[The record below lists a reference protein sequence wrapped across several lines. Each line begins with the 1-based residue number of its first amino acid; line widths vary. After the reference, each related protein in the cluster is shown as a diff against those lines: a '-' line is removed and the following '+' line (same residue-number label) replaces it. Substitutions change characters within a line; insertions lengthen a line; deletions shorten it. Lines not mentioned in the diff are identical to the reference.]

1 MSAQHTPSRTSA
13 VRRTLAAALTAG
25 FAAVPLAVLPAAPA
39 SANPAG
45 TGVVINEAY
54 LSGGSAGAAFK
65 NKFVELYNPTDAAV
79 SLDGWSLQY
88 RPAGGTANPTGVVPL
103 SGSIAAKGYFLVQA
117 NSNGANGAE
126 LPAADLVSTL
136 TPSGTSGTL
145 VLASQATAVADLG
158 TGDVRDRANV
168 VDLLGYGSSNTFE
181 GRAAAAPSGNTDVK
195 SLNRTGAA
203 DTDDNR
209 ADFSLGTA
217 ITPTGSGTTAE
228 PGPGPEPA
236 ARTIA
241 EIQGSAAASPLA
253 GQTVTTRGVVTA
265 AYPTGGFNGYYI
277 QTPGTGG
284 DTAPEGRSGS
294 DAVFVYS
301 PATVDQVQVGDHV
314 QVTGTVSEHFG
325 LTELSVPAGG
335 LEELSEPAAAVK
347 PAAIGWPAAEA
358 DREKFEGMLLSPA
371 GTFTVTD
378 NYALN
383 QYGEITL
390 AAGDGPLL
398 QPTSV
403 GTYGSDAFWHQ
414 TEENAARAVTLDDG
428 AGTDYLG
435 AGKDTPLPY
444 LAADSP
450 VRIGAAAG
458 FATDVVLDY
467 RFSQWR
473 FQPLTQLTAG
483 NAATV
488 QPADFADTR
497 TAAPEEVGGNLRIA
511 TFNVL
516 NYFTTTGDQLAGCTF
531 YKDREGNPVTVRGG
545 CDARGA
551 ANAENLQRQQAKIVA
566 AINGLGAD
574 VVSLE
579 EIENSA
585 KFGQDRDAALA
596 TLTQALNQTLVSAGK
611 PGTWDYVRSPSER
624 PALANEDVI
633 RTAFIYNRAAVQT
646 IDESVI
652 LADEVNFDN
661 AREPL
666 AQTFKVKHGSAKTK
680 FIVIANHFKSKGSA
694 PASGE
699 NADHGQG
706 GWNADRVGQAQALVA
721 FADAMKERSSTDK
734 VFLAG
739 DFNSYEHE
747 DPVRVIEQAG
757 YLSQGAKTGKYS
769 YSFDGMSGSLDHVFA
784 SAAADAKVTGADI
797 WNINSVEPV
806 ALEYSRY
813 NYNAANFYAPDMYR
827 ASDHDPL
834 VIGLDL
840 PQARD
845 AAHGKQK

>member
-1 MSAQHTPSRTSA
+1 MSGQHTASRTSA

-25 FAAVPLAVLPAAPA
+25 FAAVPLAALPAA
-39 SANPAG
+39 ANTAG

-88 RPAGGTANPTGVVPL
+88 RSASGTGNPTGVVPL
-103 SGSIAAKGYFLVQA
+103 KGSIAAKGYYLVQA
-117 NSNGANGAE
+117 NSNGASGAD
-126 LPAADLVSTL
+126 LPAPDLLSTL
-136 TPSGTSGTL
+136 TPSGTTGTL
-145 VLASQATAVADLG
+145 VLASQAAAVAGLG
-158 TGDVRDRANV
+158 TGDVRERANV

-195 SLNRTGAA
+195 SFNRTGAA

-209 ADFSLGTA
+209 ADFSLSAA
-217 ITPTGSGTTAE
+217 ITPTGSGTQ
-228 PGPGPEPA
+228 PGPGPDPQPA
-236 ARTIA
+236 LRTIA
-241 EIQGSAAASPLA
+241 EIQGSGAASPLA

-265 AYPTGGFNGYYI
+265 AYPSGGFNGYYL

-284 DTAPEGRSGS
+284 DTDAAARTAS
-294 DAVFVYS
+294 DAVFVFS
-301 PATVDQVQVGDHV
+301 RDTVGQVRPGDYV
-314 QVTGTVSEHFG
+314 EVTGTVSEFGG
-325 LTELSVPAGG
+325 LTELTVPAGK
-335 LEELSEPAAAVK
+335 LTQLSAPAEAVK
-347 PAAIGWPAAEA
+347 PAAIGWPATEAE
-358 DREKFEGMLLSPA
+358 REKFEGMLLRPA
-371 GTFTVTD
+371 GSFTVTD
-378 NYALN
+378 NYGLN
-383 QYGEITL
+383 QYGEIAL

-403 GTYGSDAFWHQ
+403 GAYGSDAFWHQ

-428 AGTDYLG
+428 ASTDFLRG
-435 AGKDTPLPY
+435 GKDIPLPY
-444 LAADSP
+444 LAADAP
-450 VRIGAAAG
+450 VRIGAAAE
-458 FATDVVLDY
+458 FSTDVVLDY
-467 RFSQWR
+467 RFNQWR
-473 FQPLTQLTAG
+473 FQPLAQLTAE
-483 NAATV
+483 NAAAV
-488 QPADFADTR
+488 QPARFEDTR
-497 TAAPEEVGGNLRIA
+497 TPAPAEVGGNIRIA

-516 NYFTTTGDQLAGCTF
+516 NYFTTTGDQLPGCT
-531 YKDREGNPVTVRGG
+531 YYEDRAGNPVTVRGG

-551 ANAENLQRQQAKIVA
+551 ADAANLQRQQDKLVA

-585 KFGQDRDAALA
+585 KFGRDRDAALA
-596 TLTQALNQTLVSAGK
+596 TLAQALNAALAAAGK
-611 PGTWDYVRSPSER
+611 PGTWDYVRSPEDR
-624 PALANEDVI
+624 PALENEDVI
-633 RTAFIYNRAAVQT
+633 RTAFIYNRTAVQT
-646 IDESVI
+646 IDDSVI

-680 FIVIANHFKSKGSA
+680 FIVVANHFKSKGSA

-706 GWNADRVGQAQALVA
+706 GWNADRVGQAKALVA
-721 FADAMKERSSTDK
+721 FAETMKKRSGTDK

-739 DFNSYEHE
+739 DFNSYEQE
-747 DPVRVIEQAG
+747 DPIRVLEQAG
-757 YLSQGAKTGKYS
+757 YVSQGAKTGKYS

-784 SAAADAKVTGADI
+784 SAEADARVAGADI

-813 NYNAANFYAPDMYR
+813 NYNATNFYAPDMYR

-834 VIGLDL
+834 VVGLDL
-840 PQARD
+840 PTARD
-845 AAHGKQK
+845 QAHAKKK